1 MTTERHLG
9 IAYTDEGPTGDEG
22 GGTPLVLIHG
32 FPLSRGVWE
41 PQVES
46 FRVAHRVVAPDLRGF
61 GTSPPRGAATS
72 RAVSMESYA
81 DDVAELLGELGIGS
95 AVVAG
100 HSMGGYVAF
109 ALARRHPELLAGLV
123 LVATRAG
130 ADSPEAATGRR
141 AAAEKVRQEGRE
153 GVAALVEGMVPKM
166 LAPGADDPDL
176 LEAVRRFMAS
186 ATPEG
191 TIGALL
197 GMAERPDS
205 TPLLGEIEVPTL
217 VVTGADDTLIQPA
230 ESEAMA
236 AAIPDA
242 RLEILPDAG
251 HLVAYEQPEAF
262 DRVLGEWLEATG
274 LGAE

>member
-22 GGTPLVLIHG
+22 GGAPLVLIHG
-32 FPLSRGVWE
+32 FPLSRGVWA

-46 FRVAHRVVAPDLRGF
+46 FRAAHRVVAPDLRGF
-61 GTSPPRGAATS
+61 GESPPRGEATS

-81 DDVAELLGELGIGS
+81 DDVAQLLTARRAAP

-100 HSMGGYVAF
+100 HSMGGYVALAF
-109 ALARRHPELLAGLV
+109 ARHHPDLLAGLV
-123 LVATRAG
+123 LIASRAG
-130 ADSPEAATGRR
+130 ADSPEAAAGRR
-141 AAAEKVRQEGRE
+141 AAAEKIRVEGRE
-153 GVAALVEGMVPKM
+153 GVASLVEGMVPKL
-166 LAPGADDPDL
+166 LAPGADDPNL

-197 GMAERPDS
+197 GMAARVDS
-205 TPLLGEIEVPTL
+205 TPMLGAIEVPTL
-217 VVTGADDTLIQPA
+217 VVTGAADTLIPPA

-251 HLVAYEQPEAF
+251 HLVAYEQPESF